1 MNISYYSTNGRA
13 ERVDFRRALLAGQAP
28 DKGLY
33 MPEEIPRLS
42 RTEILRFP
50 EMSYPEIAYRV
61 LRPYLEGQIPKDD
74 LNDLLEDA
82 YNYDLPVEKVYDGK
96 YVVRL
101 DRGPTC
107 SFKDFAARLM
117 GRLIQYFLRQEDK
130 RIAILTAT
138 SGDTGSA
145 VAQAF
150 YGLDNIDVVVLFP
163 RKEVTERQRRQMTT
177 LGKNVHATAVD
188 GKFDDCQALVK
199 QAFADPDLRNLS
211 LSSANSINIGRLLPQ
226 AVYYFYAFSRAS
238 SGDEAVISV
247 PSGNFGDLMGGLIA
261 MRMGLPVRKFIAAT
275 NENDEFPRFMET
287 GEYRPIRPS
296 KNCISNAMNVGHP
309 SNLARIFALYGG
321 EMDETGVVRKQPDL
335 SAMRRDLYAVSIS
348 DEETR
353 QTIKDIYRDHCVI
366 LEPHGA
372 VGWAGLVRY
381 LKEVDDWSPCFS
393 LETADPAKFPD
404 EIISLIGINPKVPEA
419 MSKLD
424 RLEEHYDGL
433 EGSYTALKGYLIS
446 VLPKS
451 KVLSR

>member
-33 MPEEIPRLS
+33 MPEEIPLLS
-42 RTEILRFP
+42 REEILRFQG
-50 EMSYPEIAYRV
+50 MSYPEIAYSV
-61 LRPYLEGQIPKDD
+61 LRHYLEDQMPKDD
-74 LNDLLEDA
+74 LKDLLEDA

-117 GRLIQYFLRQEDK
+117 GRLIQYFLRQEGR

-226 AVYYFYAFSRAS
+226 AVYYFYAFSRTS

-287 GEYRPIRPS
+287 GEYSPIRPS

-309 SNLARIFALYGG
+309 SNLARVFALYGG
-321 EMDETGVVRKQPDL
+321 EMDETGVVRKQPDI
-335 SAMRRDLYAVSIS
+335 SAMRRDIFAVSIS

-353 QTIKDIYRDHCVI
+353 QTIKDIYRDHGVI

-381 LKEVDDWSPCFS
+381 LKEADDWSPCFS

-404 EIISLIGINPKVPEA
+404 EIISLIGLNPNVPEV

-424 RLEEHYDGL
+424 CLEEHYDGL
-433 EGSYTALKGYLIS
+433 EGSYTALKSYLIRI
-446 VLPKS
+446 LPRS
-451 KVLSR
+451 NVLSR